1 MKKLNQNEDYNYIA
15 ETLRCLR
22 VRADFSQQNI
32 ADILNLNRSTYTYY
46 ETGKTTPDVRT
57 LNKIAHIF
65 GVSIE
70 VFFPEEGKLPVFQ
83 DPAWDTNKQRPRK
96 AVSANPQT
104 VGDLKPDEKTLIALL
119 RSDDRISAASVVDT
133 LKKRLA
139 EADAKKA

>member
-1 MKKLNQNEDYNYIA
+1 MKKLNQNGEYNYIA

-22 VRADFSQQNI
+22 VRAIFQQNI

-65 GVSIE
+65 GGFYRGV
-70 VFFPEEGKLPVFQ
+70 FPEEGKLPVFQ

-96 AVSANPQT
+96 AVSANP
-104 VGDLKPDEKTLIALL
+104 
-119 RSDDRISAASVVDT
+119 RR
-133 LKKRLA
+133 
-139 EADAKKA
+139 